1 MSHTEGPWYSGPKH
15 PECEVRYVMSDA
27 EGFPVEV
34 ATLYYSDGEEQEANA
49 RLMAAAPEMLQA
61 LQVAL
66 KALESCTA
74 GDYSTG
80 HVIHQSFDEA
90 AVTYA
95 ENAALAA
102 IAKATEAK

>member
-1 MSHTEGPWYSGPKH
+1 
-15 PECEVRYVMSDA
+15 
-27 EGFPVEV
+27 
-34 ATLYYSDGEEQEANA
+34 
-49 RLMAAAPEMLQA
+49 MAAAPDMLHA

-80 HVIHQSFDEA
+80 HVMHQSFDEA

-102 IAKATEAK
+102 IAKATGATQ